1 MKIECNC
8 LANDRG
14 SHENRNRAKLPPG
27 PKMADIVVDNATH
40 THTRTH
46 TKRSLALA
54 SWASVKSG
62 IKGGRHAVALGR
74 DHVAKS
80 TTVGKGN
87 RKSQQTRSSKLHLV
101 NNEELP
107 RISAE

>member
-1 MKIECNC
+1 MKTETEQSCP
-8 LANDRG
+8 RG
-14 SHENRNRAKLPPG
+14 QKWLTLSL
-27 PKMADIVVDNATH
+27 TTQH